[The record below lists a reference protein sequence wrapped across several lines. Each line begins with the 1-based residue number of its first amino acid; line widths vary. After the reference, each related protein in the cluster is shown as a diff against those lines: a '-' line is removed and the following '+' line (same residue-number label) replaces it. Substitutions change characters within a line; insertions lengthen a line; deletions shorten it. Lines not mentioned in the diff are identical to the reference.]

1 MRKSHFCHFFNC
13 IHLVL
18 QKSGN
23 FGVFLACFLSP
34 EMIVNIIE
42 DEYGLIFTFTLFGF
56 LHFWPFLAV
65 FWPFLVFLGF
75 RWIFWVFW
83 RGNEL

>member
-1 MRKSHFCHFFNC
+1 MYS
-13 IHLVL
+13 LSPA
-18 QKSGN
+18 KSGY

-56 LHFWPFLAV
+56 LHFWPFFAV
-65 FWPFLVFLGF
+65 FWPFSVILGF
-75 RWIFWVFW
+75 WWIYCFFGVVMSYKIT
-83 RGNEL
+83 